1 MEEDVVA
8 QTVASYRIVLVIGT
22 EGNPVLIQLFR
33 AKHQYTLVAVFVILD
48 DGKCSKGLSQSHTVG
63 KNTAVVFLQLVD
75 DSECRILLEVV

>member
-63 KNTAVVFLQLVD
+63 KNTAIVFP
-75 DSECRILLEVV
+75 EIHGRCCRER